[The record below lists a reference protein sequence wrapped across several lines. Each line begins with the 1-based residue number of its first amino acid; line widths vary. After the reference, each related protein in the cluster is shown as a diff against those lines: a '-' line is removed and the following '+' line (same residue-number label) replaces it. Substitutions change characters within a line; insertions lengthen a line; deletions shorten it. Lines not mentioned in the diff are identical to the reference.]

1 MATFRVGQRVRVTG
15 CYAGASDWVVSR
27 VGQETT
33 IVEVGV
39 LFPAA
44 PGNLVTGYTVDME
57 HPEWGPVAFA
67 EHQLEPIQ
75 YDGNQKVEW
84 SECLWQPDR
93 ELAA

>member
-44 PGNLVTGYTVDME
+44 PGNLAVD
-57 HPEWGPVAFA
+57 PRAKQA
-67 EHQLEPIQ
+67 SLEL
-75 YDGNQKVEW
+75 K
-84 SECLWQPDR
+84 
-93 ELAA
+93 AA